1 MRDLHAIR
9 TPENVVFEFELA
21 GVASRALAWAID
33 VFAMGTLLGVGALAL
48 APFGTFMAGFAKALY
63 VVLAFA
69 VQWGYGATLEWRW
82 YGQTLGK
89 RLLGLR
95 VLSSQGTPIGFGQAA
110 VRNLLRIVDILP
122 GCYLVGGWS
131 ALCDRRARRFGD
143 IAADTLVVRARRSAR
158 PSAVSAPADRYNS
171 FARDPRIAHAARAVT
186 APERDAMIGLSL
198 RREQLPPAVRHAL
211 FAKLADHLQR
221 RLGIDRPAYF
231 SEERFV
237 LNLTAVA
244 LERDDAGSIGVPPVR
259 VAEGR
264 RAPASEAARDSQPPR
279 KSVL

>member
-21 GVASRALAWAID
+21 GLAARAAAWAID
-33 VFAMGTLLGVGALAL
+33 VAAMVTLILVGTLAI
-48 APFGTFMAGFAKALY
+48 APFGLFLAGFAKALY

-69 VQWGYGATLEWRW
+69 VQWGYAATLEWRW

-89 RLLGLR
+89 RVLGLR
-95 VLSSQGTPIGFGQAA
+95 VLSFHGTPITFGQAA

-122 GCYLVGGWS
+122 ACYLVGGVS
-131 ALCDRRARRFGD
+131 ALCDAHARRFGD
-143 IAADTLVVRARRSAR
+143 IAADTIVVRTRRSAR

-171 FARDPRIAHAARAVT
+171 FARDAAIVHAARAVS
-186 APERDAMIGLSL
+186 APERDVMIALSL
-198 RREQLPPAVRHAL
+198 RREQLPLPVRHAL

-221 RLGIDRPAYF
+221 RLGVERPAYF

-244 LERDDAGSIGVPPVR
+244 LERDDAG
-259 VAEGR
+259 
-264 RAPASEAARDSQPPR
+264 APQSTP
-279 KSVL
+279 